1 MSENTA
7 FNPDVIIGKVKWV
20 IMDPRGYFQ
29 QMPRSGGYVEPMVF
43 IAIMAAVLGVISA
56 VWALFGAT
64 TGVVA
69 GGFFAA
75 LIFTPIAAVI
85 GAFIGAAI
93 LFVIWKLMGSD
104 ENYETAFRCQSSVA
118 AIYPIVGI
126 VSIVPYVGNILA
138 IAWGAFL
145 MIEASVQVHG
155 RSRKLATTVFGI
167 LAVLMILSNTAGE
180 RASRNMAE
188 RMENMGT
195 QFEGYEEMSPE
206 EAGRKMGEFLRGMEE
221 AQKKN
226 NG

>member
-1 MSENTA
+1 MTDNTA
-7 FNPDVIIGKVKWV
+7 FNPDAIIRKVRWV
-20 IMDPRGYFQ
+20 ITDPGGYFR
-29 QMPRSGGYVEPMVF
+29 QMPRSGGFVEPMVF

-75 LIFTPIAAVI
+75 LIITPIAAVI

-93 LFVIWKLMGSD
+93 LFVIWKLMGSG

-118 AIYPIVGI
+118 AIYPVVGI
-126 VSIVPYVGNILA
+126 VSIIPYVGNILA

-155 RSRKLATTVFGI
+155 RSRKVATTVFGI
-167 LAVLMILSNTAGE
+167 LAVLLILSNTAGE
-180 RASRNMAE
+180 RASRQMAE
-188 RMENMGT
+188 RMENMGSE
-195 QFEGYEEMSPE
+195 FEGYEEMSPE

-226 NG
+226 N